1 MFQFYLP
8 FMNGV
13 RRMYARLIG
22 AELQEEDIPG
32 GLIFSASTVGPKEY
46 VGGILYC

>member
-1 MFQFYLP
+1 
-8 FMNGV
+8 MNGV
-13 RRMYARLIG
+13 RRMYTRLIL

-32 GLIFSASTVGPKEY
+32 GPVFSASTVGPEEY